1 MKKAAGFVAAA
12 VVAAGLV
19 VLPQVG
25 QAGSVSA
32 QALVPDNAATSA
44 ITLELT
50 PLAGSAPAVTQQVQ
64 PGEPVAFSS
73 LPAGRYAV
81 AIGGLGPHLD
91 PTGLECSPTAAVGTI
106 DEDSGVAVVEVV
118 AGRDIS
124 CTFEAVPRG
133 RIVVASTTQPAES
146 SRPTQFD
153 PSWTT
158 AFELPGDA
166 SLTSTLLEPGTYTLA
181 ADAPRG
187 WTASDARCDDG
198 SRPDAIGLD
207 PGETVTCTFV
217 TTQGGR
223 IVLEHDATPR
233 GQPAIFGFRASWG
246 ERLRLDARQSV
257 TSVPLAPG
265 TYSLTRTRQ
274 PGWDLG
280 RARCTDGESPDRI
293 SLSAGETVT
302 CRFTSEKRGRIV
314 VVARTEAGAEAT
326 VGYRT
331 SWGDPF
337 ELAGD
342 GTRSSRLLS
351 PGTYRLRDRVPAGW
365 VQGAA
370 TCSDGSALRAIQLQP
385 GETVTC
391 TLDYG
396 QPRFTV
402 ASFNVLGH
410 SHTEP
415 GGHSPQLA
423 PGPARMETQMA
434 LLRGLSV
441 DVVGL
446 QEFQPPQMD
455 AFVRLSGGEYALYPS
470 PTTAQRNKQNAVAWR
485 TSVFDLVEARSVMIP
500 YFNGSLVPMP
510 LVKLRHRSTGLD
522 VWVMS
527 VHNAASIRKLGDQT
541 RWRDAAMNQQIA
553 LTTQMIAD
561 GTPFIM
567 TGDMNEREKYFCAYT
582 ASGQMAA
589 AAGGSVGVPCQPPA
603 ASIARIDWV
612 FGSRDITFSDYRLID
627 DATVNRTSD
636 HPLVLAEAVLSE

>member
-1 MKKAAGFVAAA
+1 VKKAVGFVTAA

-25 QAGSVSA
+25 RAGSVSA
-32 QALVPDNAATSA
+32 QALVPDTAGDSA

-50 PLAGSAPAVTQQVQ
+50 PLAGAAPAVTQRVQ
-64 PGEPVAFSS
+64 PGEPVAFRS

-81 AIGGLGPHLD
+81 AITGLGPDLD
-91 PTGLECSPTAAVGTI
+91 PSGLECSPVDAVGI
-106 DEDSGVAVVEVV
+106 VDEYSGVAVVDVA

-133 RIVVASTTQPAES
+133 RIVVSATTQPAES
-146 SRPTQFD
+146 TRRTQFAA
-153 PSWTT
+153 SWTT
-158 AFELPGDA
+158 PFRLPDGA
-166 SLTSTLLEPGTYTLA
+166 SLTSTPLEPGTYSVA
-181 ADAPRG
+181 AAAPRG
-187 WTASDARCDDG
+187 WTASDPVCDDG
-198 SRPDAIGLD
+198 SHPDAIGLD

-223 IVLEHDATPR
+223 IVLEHDAAPT
-233 GQPAIFGFRASWG
+233 GQPAIFGFRPSWG
-246 ERLRLDARQSV
+246 ERLLLDARQTV

-265 TYSLTRTRQ
+265 TYSVARGRP

-280 RARCTDGESPDRI
+280 RARCTGGQSPTRI
-293 SLSAGETVT
+293 RLGAGETVT
-302 CRFTSEKRGRIV
+302 CRFTSEQRGRIV
-314 VVARTEAGAEAT
+314 VVARTDSSADASFA
-326 VGYRT
+326 YRT
-331 SWGDPF
+331 TWGDPF

-342 GTRSSRLLS
+342 GTRTSRLLS
-351 PGTYRLRDRVPAGW
+351 PGTYALRDRVPAGW

-370 TCSDGSALRAIQLQP
+370 SCSDGSTLRAIRLQP

-415 GGHSPQLA
+415 GGHSPELA
-423 PGPARMETQMA
+423 PGPARMETQMG
-434 LLRGLSV
+434 LLRGLGV
-441 DVVGL
+441 DVVGP
-446 QEFQPPQMD
+446 QEFQSPQMD

-470 PTTAQRNKQNAVAWR
+470 PQTAQQNKQNAVAWR

-500 YFNGSLVPMP
+500 YFNGNLVPMP

-541 RWRDAAMNQQIA
+541 RWRDAAMSQQIA
-553 LTTQMIAD
+553 LTNELVAD

-567 TGDMNEREKYFCAYT
+567 TGDMNEREKYFCAFT
-582 ASGQMAA
+582 ANGRMAA
-589 AAGGSVGVPCQPPA
+589 AAGGSVGSPCQPPP
-603 ASIARIDWV
+603 ASIARIDWI
-612 FGSRDITFSDYRLID
+612 FGSRDIAFSDYRLVD